1 MNAQITFN
9 LPEEATDL
17 QLALDAGKWR
27 SVTASLDQ
35 WLRDKKKYED
45 QNQIDIGEVR
55 NYLGELMQRE
65 NLNFD

>member
-9 LPEEATDL
+9 LPEEAADL

-27 SVTASLDQ
+27 LVALNLDH
-35 WLRDKKKYED
+35 WLRNKSEYEGQDK
-45 QNQIDIGEVR
+45 IDIGEVR
-55 NYLGELMQRE
+55 SYLGELMKNE

>member
-1 MNAQITFN
+1 MNASLSFN
-9 LPEEATDL
+9 LPEEAIDL

-35 WLRDKKKYED
+35 WLRNKKKYED
-45 QNQIDIGEVR
+45 QNQIDIGDVR
-55 NYLGELMQRE
+55 DYLGELMRQE